1 MIPKDELSVLKIDFV
16 KLRMTLNG
24 SNVQKYSLLQ
34 LFSNIRRIKK
44 SLIKEINEILDI
56 DYNNIDKIDNLSN
69 YDFLIGLYDFLSQIG
84 TDDYYSVSNIVP
96 IVRTYDRKQI
106 QIYYS
111 DFFTYHIGILPNR
124 FITIRSN
131 MFDIEEDFQFCNE
144 TILTFGNKVLFM
156 NIIRSI
162 HDFLIEY
169 LDQIC
174 PSNMEII
181 KLYNE
186 NKPDSKHLFR
196 KQ

>member
-1 MIPKDELSVLKIDFV
+1 MMPKDELSVLKIDFV
-16 KLRMTLNG
+16 KLRMALNC
-24 SNVQKYSLLQ
+24 SSVQKYSLLQ

-44 SLIKEINEILDI
+44 SLIKEINEVFDI
-56 DYNNIDKIDNLSN
+56 NYDNIDKIDALSN
-69 YDFLIGLYDFLSQIG
+69 YDLLISLYDFLTQIG
-84 TDDYYSVSNIVP
+84 TDDYHSLSNIVP
-96 IVRTYDRKQI
+96 IVRTYDRKTI
-106 QIYYS
+106 QVYYS
-111 DFFTYHIGILPNR
+111 DFFTYYINISPSR
-124 FITIRSN
+124 FVTIRSN

-144 TILTFGNKVLFM
+144 IILTFGNKVLFM

-186 NKPDSKHLFR
+186 NKSDSKHLFR
-196 KQ
+196 K

>member
-1 MIPKDELSVLKIDFV
+1 MMPKDELSVLKIDFV
-16 KLRMTLNG
+16 KLRMALNC
-24 SNVQKYSLLQ
+24 SSVQKYSLLQ

-44 SLIKEINEILDI
+44 SLIKEINEVFDI
-56 DYNNIDKIDNLSN
+56 NYDNIDKIDTLSN
-69 YDFLIGLYDFLSQIG
+69 YDFLISLYDFLTQIG
-84 TDDYYSVSNIVP
+84 TDDYHSLSNIVP
-96 IVRTYDRKQI
+96 IVRTYDRKTI
-106 QIYYS
+106 QVYYS
-111 DFFTYHIGILPNR
+111 DFFTYYINISPSR
-124 FITIRSN
+124 FVTIRSN

-144 TILTFGNKVLFM
+144 IILTFGNKVLFM

-186 NKPDSKHLFR
+186 NKPGSKHLFR
-196 KQ
+196 K

>member
-1 MIPKDELSVLKIDFV
+1 MMPKDELSVLKIDFV
-16 KLRMTLNG
+16 KLRMALNG
-24 SNVQKYSLLQ
+24 SSVQKYSLLQ

-44 SLIKEINEILDI
+44 SLIKEINEVFDI
-56 DYNNIDKIDNLSN
+56 NYNNIDKIDALSN
-69 YDFLIGLYDFLSQIG
+69 YDFLISLYDFLTQIG
-84 TDDYYSVSNIVP
+84 TDDYHSLSNIVP
-96 IVRTYDRKQI
+96 IVRTYDRKTI
-106 QIYYS
+106 QVYYS
-111 DFFTYHIGILPNR
+111 DFFTYYINISPSR
-124 FITIRSN
+124 FVTIRSN

-144 TILTFGNKVLFM
+144 IILTFGNKVLFM

-186 NKPDSKHLFR
+186 NKSDSKHLFR
-196 KQ
+196 K

>member
-1 MIPKDELSVLKIDFV
+1 MMPKDELSVLKIDFV
-16 KLRMTLNG
+16 KLRMTLNR
-24 SNVQKYSLLQ
+24 SSVQKYSLLQ
-34 LFSNIRRIKK
+34 FFSNIRRIKK
-44 SLIKEINEILDI
+44 SLIKEINEVFDI
-56 DYNNIDKIDNLSN
+56 NYDNIDKIDTLSN
-69 YDFLIGLYDFLSQIG
+69 YDFLISLYDFLTQIG
-84 TDDYYSVSNIVP
+84 TDEYHSLSNIVP
-96 IVRTYDRKQI
+96 IVRTYDRKTI
-106 QIYYS
+106 QVYYS
-111 DFFTYHIGILPNR
+111 DFFTYYINISPSR
-124 FITIRSN
+124 FVTIRSN

-144 TILTFGNKVLFM
+144 IILTFENKVLFM

-196 KQ
+196 K

>member
-1 MIPKDELSVLKIDFV
+1 MMPKDGLSVLKIDFV

-44 SLIKEINEILDI
+44 SLIKEINEVFDI
-56 DYNNIDKIDNLSN
+56 NYNNIDKIDNLSN
-69 YDFLIGLYDFLSQIG
+69 YDFIISLYDFLTQIG
-84 TDDYYSVSNIVP
+84 TDDYHSVSNIVP
-96 IVRTYDRKQI
+96 IVRTYDRKTI
-106 QIYYS
+106 QVYYS
-111 DFFTYHIGILPNR
+111 DFFTYHINIYPSR
-124 FITIRSN
+124 FISIRSN
-131 MFDIEEDFQFCNE
+131 MFNIEEDFQFCNE
-144 TILTFGNKVLFM
+144 TILSFENKILFM
-156 NIIRSI
+156 NVIRSI

-169 LDQIC
+169 LDQIS

-196 KQ
+196 K

>member
-1 MIPKDELSVLKIDFV
+1 MVPKDELSVLKVDFV

-24 SNVQKYSLLQ
+24 SSVQKYSLLQ

-44 SLIKEINEILDI
+44 SLIKEINEVFDI
-56 DYNNIDKIDNLSN
+56 NYNNIDKIDTLSN
-69 YDFLIGLYDFLSQIG
+69 YDFLISLYDFLTQIG
-84 TDDYYSVSNIVP
+84 TDDYHSLSNIVP
-96 IVRTYDRKQI
+96 IVRTYDRKTI
-106 QIYYS
+106 QVYYS
-111 DFFTYHIGILPNR
+111 DFFTYYINISPSR
-124 FITIRSN
+124 FVTIRSN

-144 TILTFGNKVLFM
+144 IILTFGNKVLFM

-186 NKPDSKHLFR
+186 NKSDSKHLFR
-196 KQ
+196 K

>member
-1 MIPKDELSVLKIDFV
+1 MMPKDELSVLKIDFV
-16 KLRMTLNG
+16 KLRMTLNR

-44 SLIKEINEILDI
+44 SLIKEINEVFDI
-56 DYNNIDKIDNLSN
+56 NYNNIDKIDALSN
-69 YDFLIGLYDFLSQIG
+69 YDFLISLYDFLTQIG
-84 TDDYYSVSNIVP
+84 TDDYHSLSNIVP
-96 IVRTYDRKQI
+96 IVRTYDRKTI
-106 QIYYS
+106 QVYYS
-111 DFFTYHIGILPNR
+111 DFFTYYINISPSR
-124 FITIRSN
+124 FVTIRSN

-144 TILTFGNKVLFM
+144 IILTFGNKVLFM

-196 KQ
+196 K

>member
-1 MIPKDELSVLKIDFV
+1 MMPKDELSVLKIDFV
-16 KLRMTLNG
+16 KLRMTLNR
-24 SNVQKYSLLQ
+24 SSVQKYSLLQ

-44 SLIKEINEILDI
+44 SLIKEINEVFDI
-56 DYNNIDKIDNLSN
+56 NYDNIDKIDTLSN
-69 YDFLIGLYDFLSQIG
+69 YDFLISLYDFLTQIG
-84 TDDYYSVSNIVP
+84 TDDYHSLSNIVP
-96 IVRTYDRKQI
+96 IVRTYDRKTI
-106 QIYYS
+106 QVYYS
-111 DFFTYHIGILPNR
+111 DFFTYYINISPSR
-124 FITIRSN
+124 FVTIRSN

-144 TILTFGNKVLFM
+144 IILTFGNKVLFM

-186 NKPDSKHLFR
+186 NKSDSKHLFR
-196 KQ
+196 K

>member
-1 MIPKDELSVLKIDFV
+1 MMPKDELSVLKIDFV
-16 KLRMTLNG
+16 KLRMALNC
-24 SNVQKYSLLQ
+24 SSVQKYSLLQ

-44 SLIKEINEILDI
+44 SLIKEINEVFDI
-56 DYNNIDKIDNLSN
+56 NYNNIDKIDTLSN
-69 YDFLIGLYDFLSQIG
+69 YDFLISLYDFLTQIG
-84 TDDYYSVSNIVP
+84 TDDYHSLSNIVP
-96 IVRTYDRKQI
+96 IVRTYDIKTI
-106 QIYYS
+106 QVYYS
-111 DFFTYHIGILPNR
+111 DFFTYYINISPSR
-124 FITIRSN
+124 FVTIRSN

-144 TILTFGNKVLFM
+144 TILSFENKVLFM

-196 KQ
+196 K

>member
-1 MIPKDELSVLKIDFV
+1 MMPKDELSVLKIDFV
-16 KLRMTLNG
+16 KLRMALNG
-24 SNVQKYSLLQ
+24 SSVQKYSLLQ

-44 SLIKEINEILDI
+44 SLIKEINEVFDI
-56 DYNNIDKIDNLSN
+56 NYDNIDKIDALSN
-69 YDFLIGLYDFLSQIG
+69 YDFLISLYDFLTQIG
-84 TDDYYSVSNIVP
+84 TDDYHSLSNIVP
-96 IVRTYDRKQI
+96 IVRTYDRKTI
-106 QIYYS
+106 QVYYS
-111 DFFTYHIGILPNR
+111 DFFTYYINISPSR
-124 FITIRSN
+124 FVTIRSN

-144 TILTFGNKVLFM
+144 IILTFGNKVLFM

-186 NKPDSKHLFR
+186 NKSDSKHLFR
-196 KQ
+196 K

>member
-1 MIPKDELSVLKIDFV
+1 MMPKDELSVLKIDFV
-16 KLRMTLNG
+16 KLRMALNC
-24 SNVQKYSLLQ
+24 SSVQKYSLLQ

-44 SLIKEINEILDI
+44 SLIKEINEVFDI
-56 DYNNIDKIDNLSN
+56 NYNNIDKIDTLSN
-69 YDFLIGLYDFLSQIG
+69 YDFLISLYDFLTQIG
-84 TDDYYSVSNIVP
+84 TDDYHSLSNIVP
-96 IVRTYDRKQI
+96 IVRTYDRKTI
-106 QIYYS
+106 QVYYS
-111 DFFTYHIGILPNR
+111 DFFTYYINISPSR
-124 FITIRSN
+124 FVTIRSN

-144 TILTFGNKVLFM
+144 TILSFENKVLFM

-196 KQ
+196 K

>member
-1 MIPKDELSVLKIDFV
+1 MMPKDELSVLKIDFV
-16 KLRMTLNG
+16 KLRMALNC
-24 SNVQKYSLLQ
+24 SSVQKYSLLQ

-44 SLIKEINEILDI
+44 SLIKEINEVFDI
-56 DYNNIDKIDNLSN
+56 NYDNIDKIDALSN
-69 YDFLIGLYDFLSQIG
+69 YDLLISLYDFLTQIG
-84 TDDYYSVSNIVP
+84 TDDYHSLSNIVP
-96 IVRTYDRKQI
+96 IVRTYDRKTI
-106 QIYYS
+106 QVYYS
-111 DFFTYHIGILPNR
+111 DFFTYYINISPSR
-124 FITIRSN
+124 FVTIRSN

-144 TILTFGNKVLFM
+144 IILTFGNKVLFM

-196 KQ
+196 K

>member
-1 MIPKDELSVLKIDFV
+1 MMPKDELSVLKIDFV
-16 KLRMTLNG
+16 KLRMALNC
-24 SNVQKYSLLQ
+24 SSVQKYSLLQ

-44 SLIKEINEILDI
+44 SLIKEINEVFDI
-56 DYNNIDKIDNLSN
+56 NYNNIDKIDTLSN
-69 YDFLIGLYDFLSQIG
+69 YDFLISLYDFLTQIG
-84 TDDYYSVSNIVP
+84 TDDYHSLSNIVP
-96 IVRTYDRKQI
+96 IVRTYDRKTI
-106 QIYYS
+106 QVYYS
-111 DFFTYHIGILPNR
+111 DFFTYYINISPSR
-124 FITIRSN
+124 FVTIRSN

-144 TILTFGNKVLFM
+144 IILTFGNKVLFM

-186 NKPDSKHLFR
+186 NKPGSKHLFR
-196 KQ
+196 K

>member
-1 MIPKDELSVLKIDFV
+1 MMPKDELSVLKIDFV
-16 KLRMTLNG
+16 KLRMAFN
-24 SNVQKYSLLQ
+24 SSSVQKYSLLQ

-44 SLIKEINEILDI
+44 SLIKEINEVFDI
-56 DYNNIDKIDNLSN
+56 NYDNIDKIDTLSN
-69 YDFLIGLYDFLSQIG
+69 YDFLISLYDFLTQIG
-84 TDDYYSVSNIVP
+84 TDDYHSLSNIVP
-96 IVRTYDRKQI
+96 IVRTYDRKTI
-106 QIYYS
+106 QVYYS
-111 DFFTYHIGILPNR
+111 DFFTYYINISPSR
-124 FITIRSN
+124 FVTIRSS

-144 TILTFGNKVLFM
+144 TILSFENKVLFM

-186 NKPDSKHLFR
+186 NKSDSKHLFR
-196 KQ
+196 K

>member
-1 MIPKDELSVLKIDFV
+1 MMPKDELSVLKIDFV
-16 KLRMTLNG
+16 KLRMALNC

-44 SLIKEINEILDI
+44 SLIKEINEVFDI
-56 DYNNIDKIDNLSN
+56 NYNNIDKIDTLSN
-69 YDFLIGLYDFLSQIG
+69 YDFLISLYDFLTQIG
-84 TDDYYSVSNIVP
+84 TDDYHSLSNIVP
-96 IVRTYDRKQI
+96 IVRTYDRKTI
-106 QIYYS
+106 QVYYS
-111 DFFTYHIGILPNR
+111 DFFTYYINISPSR
-124 FITIRSN
+124 FVTIRSN

-144 TILTFGNKVLFM
+144 IILTFGNKVLFM

-196 KQ
+196 K

>member
-1 MIPKDELSVLKIDFV
+1 MMPKDELSVLKIDFV
-16 KLRMTLNG
+16 KLRMALNG
-24 SNVQKYSLLQ
+24 SSVQKYSLLQ

-44 SLIKEINEILDI
+44 SLIKEINEVFDI
-56 DYNNIDKIDNLSN
+56 NYNNIDKIDTLSN
-69 YDFLIGLYDFLSQIG
+69 YDFLISLYDFLTQIG
-84 TDDYYSVSNIVP
+84 TDDYHSLSNIVP
-96 IVRTYDRKQI
+96 IVRIYDRKTI
-106 QIYYS
+106 QVYYS
-111 DFFTYHIGILPNR
+111 DFFTYYINISPSR
-124 FITIRSN
+124 FVTIRSN

-144 TILTFGNKVLFM
+144 IILSFENKVLFM

-186 NKPDSKHLFR
+186 NKSDSKHLFR
-196 KQ
+196 K

>member
-1 MIPKDELSVLKIDFV
+1 MMPKDELSVLKIDFV
-16 KLRMTLNG
+16 KLRMALNG
-24 SNVQKYSLLQ
+24 SSVQKYSLLQ

-44 SLIKEINEILDI
+44 SLIKEINEVFDI
-56 DYNNIDKIDNLSN
+56 NYDNIDKIDTLSN
-69 YDFLIGLYDFLSQIG
+69 YDFLISLYDFLTQIG
-84 TDDYYSVSNIVP
+84 TDDYHSLSNIVP
-96 IVRTYDRKQI
+96 IIRTYDRKTI
-106 QIYYS
+106 QVYYS
-111 DFFTYHIGILPNR
+111 DFFTYYINISPSR
-124 FITIRSN
+124 FVTIRSN

-144 TILTFGNKVLFM
+144 IILTFGNKVLFM

-186 NKPDSKHLFR
+186 NKSDSKHLFR
-196 KQ
+196 K

>member
-1 MIPKDELSVLKIDFV
+1 MMPKDELSVLKIDFV
-16 KLRMTLNG
+16 KLRMALNG
-24 SNVQKYSLLQ
+24 SSVQKYSLLQ

-44 SLIKEINEILDI
+44 SLIKEINEVFDI
-56 DYNNIDKIDNLSN
+56 NYDNIDKIDALSN
-69 YDFLIGLYDFLSQIG
+69 YDFLISLYDFLTQIG
-84 TDDYYSVSNIVP
+84 TDDYHSLSNIVP
-96 IVRTYDRKQI
+96 TVRTYDRKTI
-106 QIYYS
+106 QVYYS
-111 DFFTYHIGILPNR
+111 DFFTYYINISPSR
-124 FITIRSN
+124 FVTIRSS

-144 TILTFGNKVLFM
+144 TILSFENKVLFM

-186 NKPDSKHLFR
+186 NKSDSKHLFR
-196 KQ
+196 K

>member
-1 MIPKDELSVLKIDFV
+1 MMPKDELSVLKIDFV
-16 KLRMTLNG
+16 KLRMALNG
-24 SNVQKYSLLQ
+24 SSVQKYSLLQ

-44 SLIKEINEILDI
+44 SLIKEINEVFDI
-56 DYNNIDKIDNLSN
+56 NYDNIDKIDALSN
-69 YDFLIGLYDFLSQIG
+69 YDFLISLYDFLTQIG
-84 TDDYYSVSNIVP
+84 TDDYHSLSNIVP
-96 IVRTYDRKQI
+96 IVRTYDRKTI
-106 QIYYS
+106 QVYYS
-111 DFFTYHIGILPNR
+111 DFFTYYINISPSR
-124 FITIRSN
+124 FVTIRSS

-144 TILTFGNKVLFM
+144 TILSFKNKVLFM

-186 NKPDSKHLFR
+186 NKSDSKHLFR
-196 KQ
+196 K

>member
-1 MIPKDELSVLKIDFV
+1 
-16 KLRMTLNG
+16 
-24 SNVQKYSLLQ
+24 
-34 LFSNIRRIKK
+34 
-44 SLIKEINEILDI
+44 
-56 DYNNIDKIDNLSN
+56 
-69 YDFLIGLYDFLSQIG
+69 
-84 TDDYYSVSNIVP
+84 
-96 IVRTYDRKQI
+96 
-106 QIYYS
+106 
-111 DFFTYHIGILPNR
+111 
-124 FITIRSN
+124 

-144 TILTFGNKVLFM
+144 IILTFGNKVLFM

-196 KQ
+196 K

>member
-1 MIPKDELSVLKIDFV
+1 MMPKDELSVLKIDFV
-16 KLRMTLNG
+16 KLRMTLNS

-44 SLIKEINEILDI
+44 SLIKEINEVFDI
-56 DYNNIDKIDNLSN
+56 NYDNIDKIDALSN
-69 YDFLIGLYDFLSQIG
+69 YDLLISLYDFLTQIG
-84 TDDYYSVSNIVP
+84 TDDYHSLSNIVP
-96 IVRTYDRKQI
+96 IVRTYDRKTI
-106 QIYYS
+106 QVYYS
-111 DFFTYHIGILPNR
+111 DFFTYYINISPSR
-124 FITIRSN
+124 FVTIRSN

-144 TILTFGNKVLFM
+144 IILTFGNKVLFM

-186 NKPDSKHLFR
+186 NKSDSKHLFR
-196 KQ
+196 K

>member
-1 MIPKDELSVLKIDFV
+1 MMPKDELSVLKIDFV
-16 KLRMTLNG
+16 KLRMTLNR
-24 SNVQKYSLLQ
+24 SSVQKYSLLQ
-34 LFSNIRRIKK
+34 FFSNIRRIKK
-44 SLIKEINEILDI
+44 SLIKEINEVFDI
-56 DYNNIDKIDNLSN
+56 NYNNIDKIDTLSN
-69 YDFLIGLYDFLSQIG
+69 YDFLISLYDFLTQIG
-84 TDDYYSVSNIVP
+84 TDDYHSLSNIVP
-96 IVRTYDRKQI
+96 IVRTYDRKTI
-106 QIYYS
+106 QVYYS
-111 DFFTYHIGILPNR
+111 DFFTYYINISPSR
-124 FITIRSN
+124 FVTIRSN

-144 TILTFGNKVLFM
+144 IILTFGNKVLFM

-196 KQ
+196 K

>member
-1 MIPKDELSVLKIDFV
+1 MMPKDELSVLKIDFV
-16 KLRMTLNG
+16 KLRMALNC
-24 SNVQKYSLLQ
+24 SSVQKYSLLQ

-44 SLIKEINEILDI
+44 SLIKEINEVFDI
-56 DYNNIDKIDNLSN
+56 NYDNIDKIDTLSN
-69 YDFLIGLYDFLSQIG
+69 YDFLISLYDFLTQIG
-84 TDDYYSVSNIVP
+84 TDDYHSLSNIVP
-96 IVRTYDRKQI
+96 TVRTYDRKTI
-106 QIYYS
+106 QVYYS
-111 DFFTYHIGILPNR
+111 DFFTYYINISPSR
-124 FITIRSN
+124 FVTIRSN

-144 TILTFGNKVLFM
+144 IILTFGNKVLFM

-186 NKPDSKHLFR
+186 NKPGSKHLFR
-196 KQ
+196 K

>member
-1 MIPKDELSVLKIDFV
+1 MMPKDELSVLKIDFV
-16 KLRMTLNG
+16 KLRMTLNR
-24 SNVQKYSLLQ
+24 SSVQKYSLLQ

-44 SLIKEINEILDI
+44 SLIKEINEVFDI
-56 DYNNIDKIDNLSN
+56 NYDNIDKIDALSN
-69 YDFLIGLYDFLSQIG
+69 YDFLISLYDFLTQIG
-84 TDDYYSVSNIVP
+84 TDDYHSLSNIVP
-96 IVRTYDRKQI
+96 IVRTYDRKTI
-106 QIYYS
+106 QVYYS
-111 DFFTYHIGILPNR
+111 DFFIYYINISPSR
-124 FITIRSN
+124 FVTIRSN

-144 TILTFGNKVLFM
+144 IILTFGNKVLFM

-186 NKPDSKHLFR
+186 NKSDSKHLFR
-196 KQ
+196 K

>member
-1 MIPKDELSVLKIDFV
+1 MMPKDELSVLKIDFV
-16 KLRMTLNG
+16 KLRMALNG
-24 SNVQKYSLLQ
+24 SSVQKYSLLQ

-44 SLIKEINEILDI
+44 SLIKEINEVFDI
-56 DYNNIDKIDNLSN
+56 NYDNIDKIDALSN
-69 YDFLIGLYDFLSQIG
+69 YDFLISLYDFLTQIG
-84 TDDYYSVSNIVP
+84 TDDYHSLSNIVP
-96 IVRTYDRKQI
+96 TVRTYDRKTI
-106 QIYYS
+106 QVYYS
-111 DFFTYHIGILPNR
+111 DFFTYYINISPSR
-124 FITIRSN
+124 FVTIRSN

-144 TILTFGNKVLFM
+144 IILTFGNKVLFM

-196 KQ
+196 K